1 MINVK
6 HSLKIN
12 LYEYYKYIVDSH
24 NKIMKRNWS
33 PAIKIEADI
42 LYFITKI
49 NHFEHL
55 FNYEE

>member
-1 MINVK
+1 MGVK

-24 NKIMKRNWS
+24 NEIMKHSWS
-33 PAIKIEADI
+33 PAIKIDVDI
-42 LYFITKI
+42 LYFILKI
-49 NHFEHL
+49 NHFEYL